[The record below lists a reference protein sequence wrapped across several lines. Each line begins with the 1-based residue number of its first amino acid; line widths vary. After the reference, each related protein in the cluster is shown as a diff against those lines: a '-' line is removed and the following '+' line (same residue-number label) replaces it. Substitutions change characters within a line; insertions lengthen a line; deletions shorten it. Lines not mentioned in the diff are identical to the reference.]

1 VQLAQGYY
9 SKEKMEELAGDV
21 DAINFLNSPPEWAVA
36 STIESD
42 SPMTK
47 RKRKKK
53 TFDEKEEEITR
64 SVTNKIAQS
73 DSENSA
79 LQSEAKYPHAIIAAG
94 LGPDGDGEI
103 IRRKQRRKMMRTGAI
118 VIGVLSI
125 LIGIADRSG
134 VVSFRSNTPKLPEKL
149 TVSKLDIDTDIDVM
163 GHNKEKAVITNDECN
178 SDLSV
183 ADTDSSLSS
192 EKEESVQIDAF
203 NEIKNDDED
212 EGEHED
218 EEPPVEVVEIVKVVE
233 STEVEGEHPEIDPS
247 ISIASDSSSSPENHM
262 DGRSEST
269 KVTHIDDSN
278 SNEKIKVLKVPLV
291 YSGSRSPAAQKVSS
305 FVHQNVR
312 PMYVEARVKAKS
324 TREVFQKKMK
334 PKDVGQ
340 KICREAMIIARST
353 KAALTGEAE
362 VVLL

>member
-1 VQLAQGYY
+1 MQLAQGYY

-42 SPMTK
+42 SPTTK

-53 TFDEKEEEITR
+53 TFDEKEEETTR
-64 SVTNKIAQS
+64 SVTNKSPQS
-73 DSENSA
+73 DSEKSA
-79 LQSEAKYPHAIIAAG
+79 LQSEATYPHAIIAAG

-125 LIGIADRSG
+125 LIGIADRTG
-134 VVSFRSNTPKLPEKL
+134 VVSFRSNTPKLPKNL
-149 TVSKLDIDTDIDVM
+149 TVSNLDTDIDVM
-163 GHNKEKAVITNDECN
+163 CHNEEKVVITKGECD
-178 SDLSV
+178 SDLSE
-183 ADTDSSLSS
+183 ADTDSSFST
-192 EKEESVQIDAF
+192 EKEESAQIDAY
-203 NEIKNDDED
+203 NEIANDDED

-233 STEVEGEHPEIDPS
+233 ARELEGKHSEMDPS
-247 ISIASDSSSSPENHM
+247 ISTASDSSTSLENHKTGIS
-262 DGRSEST
+262 DST
-269 KVTHIDDSN
+269 KVTHTDGSN
-278 SNEKIKVLKVPLV
+278 SKKKMKVINVPLV

-312 PMYVEARVKAKS
+312 PMYMEARVKAKS

-340 KICREAMIIARST
+340 KICREAMTIARST